1 MIYRLLHILAC
12 VSLLA
17 CLIMP
22 LSGCAVNRPTQ
33 TTEELERMRIER
45 LRDIDKYR
53 QITLDRYV
61 QRMKLDADAFHA
73 GVDTYPTFDILILS
87 GGGDYGAFGAG
98 FLQGWGSV
106 KDSAMHRPTF
116 DVVTGVSTGALIAP
130 FALLGDETSYE
141 RITKLYRN
149 PKQDWA
155 SLKDIFFFLPGR
167 ESFMSTK
174 GLRRDLEREVD
185 VDVIRRIAQ
194 AEREG
199 RTLSIGTTNLD
210 LGVQHPWDLTAE
222 AKKFIER
229 GVPGRFYDIL
239 MASAAIPAA
248 FPPVVIDGAL
258 YVDGGTTGN
267 ILFLNVMHPDD
278 SPLGVYQKRY
288 PNQPVPR
295 FRYWIIINN
304 QLGAE
309 PRIIQPTWIS
319 ITEAS
324 VSTAIRAST
333 LGSLRQLMLQA
344 EVLRR
349 QNVDVEFRYVAIPD
363 SWRPPKPGIFVKE
376 TMESLADLGMQM
388 GSNPKAWQ
396 SDLFPQL
403 LKEDQRV
410 SPQEHQP

>member
-12 VSLLA
+12 VSILA
-17 CLIMP
+17 CLIVP

-45 LRDIDKYR
+45 LRDIDRYR

-61 QRMKLDADAFHA
+61 QRMKIDADAFHA
-73 GVDTYPTFDILILS
+73 GIDTYPTFDILILS

-185 VDVIRRIAQ
+185 TDVIRRIAQ
-194 AEREG
+194 AETEG

-222 AKKFIER
+222 ARKFVER

-267 ILFLNVMHPDD
+267 ILFLNVLRPDD
-278 SPLGVYQKRY
+278 SPLGIYQKRY
-288 PNQPVPR
+288 PNHPIPR
-295 FRYWIIINN
+295 FRYWIIVNN

-349 QNVDVEFRYVAIPD
+349 QNVKVEFRYVAIPD

-388 GSNPKAWQ
+388 GADLKSWQ
-396 SDLFPQL
+396 TDLFPQL
-403 LKEDQRV
+403 LKEDQ
-410 SPQEHQP
+410 PALQEENQP

>member
-1 MIYRLLHILAC
+1 MTPRLISLCISLLLAC
-12 VSLLA
+12 VTIPSLV
-17 CLIMP
+17 
-22 LSGCAVNRPTQ
+22 GCAVNRPTQ
-33 TTEELERMRIER
+33 TTAELERMRVER

-53 QITLDRYV
+53 KVTLDRYV
-61 QRMKLDADAFHA
+61 ERMKIDADAYHA
-73 GVDTYPTFDILILS
+73 GIDTYPTFDILILS

-106 KDSAMHRPTF
+106 KDTIMHRPTF

-149 PKQDWA
+149 PKSDWA
-155 SLKDIFFFLPGR
+155 SLKDIFFFLPVR
-167 ESFMSTK
+167 ESFMSNK

-185 VDVIRRIAQ
+185 ADVIRRIAQ
-194 AEREG
+194 AESEG

-222 AKKFIER
+222 ARKFVER

-267 ILFLNVMHPDD
+267 ILFLNVTHPDD
-278 SPLGVYQKRY
+278 SPLGVYQKRF
-288 PNQPVPR
+288 PGQPTPR

-333 LGSLRQLMLQA
+333 LGSLRQVMLQA

-349 QNVDVEFRYVAIPD
+349 QNVEVEFRYVAIPD
-363 SWRPPKPGIFVKE
+363 SWRPPKPGIFIKE
-376 TMESLADLGMQM
+376 TMESLADLGMRM
-388 GSNPKAWQ
+388 GADPKSWE

-403 LKEDQRV
+403 LKEDR
-410 SPQEHQP
+410 PALADEHQP